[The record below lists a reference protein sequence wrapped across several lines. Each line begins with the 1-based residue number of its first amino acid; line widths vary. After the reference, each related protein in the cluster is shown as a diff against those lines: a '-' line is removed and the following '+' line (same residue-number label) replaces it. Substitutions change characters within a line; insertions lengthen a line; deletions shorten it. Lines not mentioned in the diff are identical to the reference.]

1 MLYLV
6 MRSIK
11 SLVIGLLMV
20 LVVFRP
26 VMALGPRVEELFSAG
41 DNVVK
46 TGVIEGSI
54 FNAGRNLKIDAVVQG
69 ITFAAGENLL
79 LEGESE
85 YLFAAGRMLNVT
97 QQTDNDLFAAGQSL
111 NFDQG
116 EVGRDA
122 YLAGENINFNGK
134 VGRNLFIGAKNASV
148 SGVVKGDVILGAE
161 KVTITEGTVIE
172 GTLKYNDDARLNMA
186 DGVEIIG
193 GTNTY
198 QVSELEKREVTEK
211 QKVINRTGWYLFKV
225 TIAWVFGLMLWWLF
239 PQIFKNLEKQ
249 NLPFTMAS
257 FWKKIGTGLLV
268 LLLIPL
274 LALLILVTIIG
285 IPISLL
291 MIVVYGFAM
300 FTAQIFVGYLLGAV
314 LRQNK
319 NKKWLDLVV
328 GVMFL
333 VFLKMLPMV
342 GELISFLSLLW
353 GLGIQYRLLL
363 PKKA

>member
-11 SLVIGLLMV
+11 SLVIGLLMI
-20 LVVFRP
+20 LVVAKP
-26 VMALGPRVEELFSAG
+26 VMALGPQIEELFLAG

-46 TGVIEGSI
+46 TGLVEGSI

-79 LEGESE
+79 IEGESE
-85 YLFAAGRMLNVT
+85 YLFAAGRTLNVA
-97 QQTDNDLFAAGQSL
+97 QHTDDDLFAAGQSL

-134 VGRNLFIGAKNASV
+134 VGRNLFIGAKNASI
-148 SGVVKGDVILGAE
+148 SGVVKGDITLGVE
-161 KVTITEGTVIE
+161 KATITEGTVIE
-172 GTLKYNDDARLNMA
+172 GTLKYNDDAQLNIA
-186 DGVEIIG
+186 DGVEIVG
-193 GTNTY
+193 GENTY
-198 QVSELEKREVTEK
+198 KAPELEKREVTER
-211 QKVINRTGWYLFKV
+211 QKVVNRTGGYLFK
-225 TIAWVFGLMLWWLF
+225 IATVLIFALMLWWLF
-239 PQIFKNLEKQ
+239 PQIFKSLEKQ
-249 NLPFTMAS
+249 NLPLTVAS

-268 LLLIPL
+268 LLLTPL
-274 LALLILVTIIG
+274 LALFILVTIIG

-319 NKKWLDLVV
+319 NKKWLNLVV
-328 GVMFL
+328 GIMLL

-342 GELISFLSLLW
+342 GGFISTLSLLW